1 MSLTRSEVRIIL
13 AGALLAIFLAALE
26 QTVVATALPSIAADL
41 GGFELISWVVT
52 AYMLSSVCATPI
64 VGKLSDLYG
73 RRPVLSACLAIFLGG
88 SVLCALSPG
97 MIPLIVARG
106 IQGIGG
112 GGLITLGQTIIG
124 DVVSPRERGR
134 YAAYFS
140 GVWATSALLG
150 PVLGGLLAEHAGW
163 PWIFWINLPLGL
175 VVLALSDRALR
186 KLPVAHS
193 RGGVDYIGIT
203 LLSLG
208 VVALLLVL
216 SLGGKRLAWTSSG
229 TIGLVLVAVAACAA
243 FLWRQRVISE
253 PILPPRFLIDRV
265 VGPVLG
271 ASFLVFGSYLAVA
284 VLAPVYFQVALGVSA
299 SDSGILMIP
308 LLLSTS
314 IAAALAGRYN
324 RRSGRYRR
332 PPLVSLPF
340 GMIGLVILGLFAGSL
355 GPVGA
360 AALLAVVGLGI
371 GPIFPCSLVA
381 AQSAVAPRDL
391 GAVSGAVGFSRSLG
405 GAVATAAA
413 VALVLG
419 IVGRDLPETGAI
431 MSLEDLARTSL
442 TPHARTIVARAFGDL
457 FWAVAA
463 MLFFGF
469 LTFARV
475 EDRLLHTQSGA
486 ERTAAGG

>member
-13 AGALLAIFLAALE
+13 VGALLAIFLAALE

-88 SVLCALSPG
+88 SVLCALAPG
-97 MIPLIVARG
+97 MVPLIVARG

-124 DVVSPRERGR
+124 DVISPRERGR

-163 PWIFWINLPLGL
+163 PWIFWINLPLGF
-175 VVLALSDRALR
+175 VVLLLSDRALK
-186 KLPVAHS
+186 KLPAAQG
-193 RGGVDYIGIT
+193 RGSIDYIGIT

-208 VVALLLVL
+208 AVALLLVL
-216 SLGGKRLAWTSSG
+216 SLGGKRLAWTSTG
-229 TIGLVLVAVAACAA
+229 TIGLVLVAGAACAA
-243 FLWRQRVISE
+243 FMWRQRTVSE
-253 PILPPRFLIDRV
+253 PILPPRFLVDRV

-314 IAAALAGRYN
+314 IASALAGRYN

-332 PPLVSLPF
+332 PPLISLPLA
-340 GMIGLVILGLFAGSL
+340 IAGLVVLGFVAGRL
-355 GPVGA
+355 GPIGT
-360 AALLAVVGLGI
+360 AALLTLVGLGI
-371 GPIFPCSLVA
+371 GPIFPCSMVA

-405 GAVATAAA
+405 GAVAIAAA

-419 IVGRDLPETGAI
+419 IVRHDLPETGAI
-431 MSLEDLARTSL
+431 ASLEDLARTSL
-442 TPHARTIVARAFGDL
+442 TPHARAIVAYAFTYL
-457 FWAVAA
+457 FWAIATT
-463 MLFFGF
+463 LFFGF

-475 EDRLLHTQSGA
+475 EDRLLHTQSGS
-486 ERTAAGG
+486 ERTATGD